1 MTSRSSKFSPPPPG
15 EKKPVATAS
24 APAGMIPPETL
35 SLWRLFFSFLLLG
48 GTAFG
53 GPAILR
59 QMKEFTVKDRR
70 WLHEAEFREG
80 LALCQSLP
88 GATGMQMAAYIG
100 RRHRGIPGAL
110 AAYAGFG
117 LPAITLMLLLSV
129 LYERYHDLH
138 LIVPIFSGLQIV
150 VVALI
155 VHAAYMFGRETLK
168 IPVDIGIAIFSAL
181 LFGFAIHPL
190 VIILA
195 AAMAGLM
202 LVKKTALASPG
213 QHDSQNWQKAGGQ
226 IVILALLTL
235 TTYGMVFLVDRKLFD
250 LATVMLRVDLF
261 AFGGGFGSLPIMFR
275 EVVAVKGWLDSK
287 TFMDG
292 IALGQITPGPIVVTA
307 TFAGYLL
314 LGLAG
319 AAIATIAIFTPSF
332 LLLIA
337 AAPFFDRFKAA
348 PYFAV
353 ITQSIYASFVGL
365 LGFIAVKFGMAVH
378 WEMIKVLFALA
389 VLIALL
395 KRLPLP
401 GIVLAGALISSFLFR

>member
-1 MTSRSSKFSPPPPG
+1 MTNHSSKSSAPPPR
-15 EKKPVATAS
+15 EKKPAVTDN
-24 APAGMIPPETL
+24 APAGMIPQETL
-35 SLWRLFFSFLLLG
+35 SLRRLFFSFLLLG
-48 GTAFG
+48 STAFG

-59 QMKEFTVKDRR
+59 HMKEFTVKDRR

-80 LALCQSLP
+80 IALCQSLP

-100 RRHRGIPGAL
+100 RRYRGISGAL

-129 LYERYHDLH
+129 LYERYHDIH
-138 LIVPIFSGLQIV
+138 LIIPLFRGLQIV
-150 VVALI
+150 VVAII
-155 VHAAYMFGRETLK
+155 VHAAYMFGRDTLK

-195 AAMAGLM
+195 ASMAGLI
-202 LVKKTALASPG
+202 LVKKSSAPIPCHHGT
-213 QHDSQNWQKAGGQ
+213 QTWQKTGRQ

-235 TTYGMVFLVDRKLFD
+235 AAYVLLFLADRKLFD
-250 LATVMLRVDLF
+250 LAAVMLRVDLF

-314 LGLAG
+314 QGLAG

-337 AAPFFDRFKAA
+337 AAPFFDRFKAS

-378 WEMIKVLFALA
+378 WDMIKVLFALA
-389 VLIALL
+389 VFIALL

>member
-1 MTSRSSKFSPPPPG
+1 
-15 EKKPVATAS
+15 
-24 APAGMIPPETL
+24 MIPPETL

-48 GTAFG
+48 STAFG

-168 IPVDIGIAIFSAL
+168 IPGDIGIAIFSAL